1 MVPLDDVANRHRPRI
16 IQCDSQYR
24 SLASDFDVSRP
35 AISKH
40 LRILREAALVTET
53 RDGRERIYQLRP
65 RPLRE
70 VASWLES
77 YRVFWLDGLNNLK
90 QMLEAEEKTR

>member
-1 MVPLDDVANRHRPRI
+1 MN
-16 IQCDSQYR
+16 

-40 LRILREAALVTET
+40 LRILREAELVTET

-90 QMLEAEEKTR
+90 QMLEAEEKSR